1 MAYQSNEKKQN
12 STSCHRWSRN
22 ACRLDSWVQEKA
34 SSVVSAIAHL
44 CLVLPALR
52 CWPRNKPSNEKRMRM
67 FRVYYRG
74 LNNYQYHFEVIQG
87 IWNHNIGN
95 FLGPYG
101 TIIAC

>member
-1 MAYQSNEKKQN
+1 MAYESNEKKQN

-22 ACRLDSWVQEKA
+22 
-34 SSVVSAIAHL
+34 

-52 CWPRNKPSNEKRMRM
+52 SWPRDKPSNEKRMRM
-67 FRVYYRG
+67 LRVYYRG
-74 LNNYQYHFEVIQG
+74 LNNYQYHVEVIQG

-95 FLGPYG
+95 YLGPYS